1 MNRILIAVNVLLA
14 AAVIFLFYKVYEH
27 PAAGVATEE
36 VKEKP
41 KTEQPAA
48 PVEEKPVAQVGNAP
62 TGKIAYV
69 DIDRLNEES
78 LEIIDL
84 IAESKKRKNS
94 IESSVESL
102 SQQYQKKVEEFQMSQ
117 KAGIA
122 TENELRNKAREIENI
137 EKEAQNKQV
146 QMDNLSMDISDKN
159 AQFQKHVKNV
169 LVKWNEGRYDFVL
182 SYSEAVPSLLLGNAT
197 MEVTNEVIA
206 LLNKEY
212 KERKS
217 AKK

>member
-14 AAVIFLFYKVYEH
+14 AAVIFLFYKVYEQ
-27 PAAGVATEE
+27 PSADVPKEDAKEE
-36 VKEKP
+36 P
-41 KTEQPAA
+41 KTEQVAA
-48 PVEEKPVAQVGNAP
+48 VAEKPVVQAGNAP

-84 IAESKKRKNS
+84 IAESKRRKNS

-102 SQQYQKKVEEFQMSQ
+102 SQQYQRKVEEFQMSQ

-122 TENELRNKAREIENI
+122 TETELRNKAREIENI

-159 AQFQKHVKNV
+159 AQFQKHVKDV
-169 LVKWNEGRYDFVL
+169 LVKWNEGRYDFIL
-182 SYSEAVPSLLLGNAT
+182 SYSEAVPSLLLGNST
-197 MEVTNEVIA
+197 MEVTNEVIT

-212 KERKS
+212 KERK
-217 AKK
+217 ATKK